1 MKTKQIIQSI
11 SESSLFRS
19 LRKGIVIGIGFVIGT
34 FSTTIIAVAVTGTSG
49 SI

>member
-11 SESSLFRS
+11 SESSLFQTF
-19 LRKGIVIGIGFVIGT
+19 RKGIVMGIGIALGF